1 MRIEGLQGGI
11 LFGMLLIVF
20 HLDDPNLRLQLIV
33 EIFGLLASEWRERER
48 ERERDGREEEGE
60 MERWRDIRVF
70 GICWVYGGGPSW
82 AAHPPA
88 SS

>member
-1 MRIEGLQGGI
+1 VRIEGLQGGI

-48 ERERDGREEEGE
+48 ERERRERGRGRDGE
-60 MERWRDIRVF
+60 MERYQGFWNLLGLWRGAF
-70 GICWVYGGGPSW
+70 MGG
-82 AAHPPA
+82 APPCI
-88 SS
+88 